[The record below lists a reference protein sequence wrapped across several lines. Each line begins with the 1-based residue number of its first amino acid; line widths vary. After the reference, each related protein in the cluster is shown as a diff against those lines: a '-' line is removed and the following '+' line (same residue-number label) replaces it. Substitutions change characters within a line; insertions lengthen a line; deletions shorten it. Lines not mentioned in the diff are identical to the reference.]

1 MDRRGRAATEAIGRG
16 ARAAS
21 SAMAVG
27 WREVSTQVSG
37 RVLSASVASLLVGIV
52 VLGASTSS
60 AQRLPVPDPA
70 QATPAAV
77 IAPVADRASR
87 ITPPAAPADSAAVA
101 APVAGLRE
109 LAPAL
114 PSGPLGIPGIAMKAY
129 KLAAD
134 RIGGENPGCR
144 MPWFLLAGIGRIESG
159 HAGNGNVDSSGT
171 TLTPI
176 LGPVLDGSNAGDA
189 VITDTD
195 KGAIDGDPVHDR
207 AVGPMQFIPSTWAAW
222 GADANGDGKADPNN
236 LFDATYSAAR
246 YLCAGVSDIMN
257 PVRRVSS
264 VLRYN
269 QSIPYATEVL
279 TWAIAYATGAVP
291 TTPVSGLPAPPA
303 TPVRP
308 EAPVRPG
315 APGQPGA
322 PAAPGQPVPGAPD
335 ATPRFTAVEKKFTTV
350 GTLAVTS
357 PAGPV
362 QCSVDLT
369 GTIAQDGTSAT
380 ITAATLSGANPLCGI
395 GRTVALPWTVTP
407 TGPKALEISGITVES
422 LGTRCGPASVSGD
435 PAGPLTAAT
444 AAAPCVVNTLTLR
457 PTPALALA

>member
-1 MDRRGRAATEAIGRG
+1 MMDGRGRAAVGAMRRG
-16 ARAAS
+16 ARTATTTVS
-21 SAMAVG
+21 DG
-27 WREVSTQVSG
+27 WREASTHMSG
-37 RVLSASVASLLVGIV
+37 RVFTAGVASILMGIV

-60 AQRLPVPDPA
+60 AQRLPVPDAA
-70 QATPAAV
+70 QATPAAMV
-77 IAPVADRASR
+77 APVADRASR
-87 ITPPAAPADSAAVA
+87 IAPPAAPAGAAA
-101 APVAGLRE
+101 ATPAAGVRV

-134 RIGGENPGCR
+134 RIGSENPGCK
-144 MPWFLLAGIGRIESG
+144 MPWYLLAGIGRIESG

-195 KGAIDGDPVHDR
+195 KGAIDGDPTHDR

-236 LFDATYSAAR
+236 LFDASYSAAR

-257 PVRRVSS
+257 PVHRVSS

-269 QSIPYATEVL
+269 QSVPYATEVL
-279 TWAIAYATGAVP
+279 AWAIGYATGAVP

-308 EAPVRPG
+308 AAPARPG
-315 APGQPGA
+315 APAPSVPGSPGA
-322 PAAPGQPVPGAPD
+322 PAPAAPD
-335 ATPRFTAVEKKFTTV
+335 GATRFSAVNATFTAS

-362 QCSVDLT
+362 ECSVDLT
-369 GTIAQDGTSAT
+369 GAVSADGTSAT
-380 ITAATLSGANPLCGI
+380 ITAATLRGPNPLCGI
-395 GRTVALPWTVTP
+395 ARTVALPWTVTP
-407 TGPKALEISGITVES
+407 TGPKAVEVTGIAVDA

-435 PAGPLTAAT
+435 PAGPLTAAKT
-444 AAAPCVVNTLTLR
+444 TAPCVVTSLALR
-457 PTPALALA
+457 PTPALTLA

>member
-1 MDRRGRAATEAIGRG
+1 MMDGRGRAAVDAVRRG
-16 ARAAS
+16 ARTASAAVS
-21 SAMAVG
+21 DG
-27 WREVSTQVSG
+27 WREASTHMSG
-37 RVLSASVASLLVGIV
+37 RVVSAGVASLLIGIV

-60 AQRLPVPDPA
+60 AQRLPVPDAA
-70 QATPAAV
+70 QAAPAALV
-77 IAPVADRASR
+77 APVADRAAR
-87 ITPPAAPADSAAVA
+87 IVPPAAPAGASPA
-101 APVAGLRE
+101 APVAATRQ

-134 RIGGENPGCR
+134 RIGSENPGCK
-144 MPWFLLAGIGRIESG
+144 MPWYLLAGIGRIESD

-236 LFDATYSAAR
+236 LFDAAYSAAR
-246 YLCAGVSDIMN
+246 YLCAGVSDVMS
-257 PVRRVSS
+257 PVHRVSS

-269 QSIPYATEVL
+269 QSLPYATEVL
-279 TWAIAYATGAVP
+279 AWAIGYATGAVP

-308 EAPVRPG
+308 AAPVRPG
-315 APGQPGA
+315 VPAPAPGA
-322 PAAPGQPVPGAPD
+322 PGAPTAPGATD
-335 ATPRFTAVEKKFTTV
+335 AAVRFTAVGTKFTTG

-362 QCSVDLT
+362 ECSVDLT
-369 GTIAQDGTSAT
+369 GTVAADGTTAT
-380 ITAATLSGANPLCGI
+380 ISAATLRGANPLCGI
-395 GRTVALPWTVTP
+395 ARTVALPWTVTP
-407 TGPKALEISGITVES
+407 TGSKAVEITGLAVDA
-422 LGTRCGPASVSGD
+422 LGTRCGPASLSGD
-435 PAGPLTAAT
+435 PAGPLTAARAT
-444 AAAPCVVNTLTLR
+444 APCVVTTLTLR
-457 PTPALALA
+457 PTPALATA